1 MKHCMKNIPALIV
14 FMGLAI
20 SVYDCGYKGP
30 LYLPKKPEASK
41 PVSSKPVASSAWTI
55 KSTNES
61 SVKKTNESSNLTK
74 NVTTQM

>member
-1 MKHCMKNIPALIV
+1 MKHPMKNIVALII
-14 FMGLAI
+14 FIGLVI

-41 PVSSKPVASSAWTI
+41 PVSSKPVASSVWAI

-61 SVKKTNESSNLTK
+61 KTFESSITK
-74 NVTTQM
+74 N